1 MKRIVTAMGLG
12 AVIVFGGSQLV
23 TAVRA
28 DPPPD
33 KCIAVICQ
41 VCPEGYVFAPT
52 PGNCCR
58 CIKVH

>member
-1 MKRIVTAMGLG
+1 MGLG
-12 AVIVFGGSQLV
+12 AVIVLGGSQLV
-23 TAVRA
+23 TGVRA